1 MEQLTDTHHAP
12 CATRAELQRA
22 AAAGPDALVR
32 LVAERTARA
41 AGGRMDAAAFARL
54 SAQQLTLW
62 AYDILR
68 GEMMEGGC
76 VQLIHNGWADL
87 FFRNPFARAVRGWG
101 LADLAALVN
110 RMRRLWLRHG
120 DELERPCTDEEFMA
134 LYERFPAFDAL
145 DDCFVE
151 REEEFTLGVARYVEA
166 HAADFVTIAD

>member
-1 MEQLTDTHHAP
+1 MTVTIGINALRRA
-12 CATRAELQRA
+12 CLLITRNR
-22 AAAGPDALVR
+22 P
-32 LVAERTARA
+32 
-41 AGGRMDAAAFARL
+41 
-54 SAQQLTLW
+54 
-62 AYDILR
+62 I
-68 GEMMEGGC
+68 
-76 VQLIHNGWADL
+76 
-87 FFRNPFARAVRGWG
+87 PFARAVRGWG

-120 DELERPCTDEEFMA
+120 GELERPCTDEEFMA

>member
-76 VQLIHNGWADL
+76 VQLIHNG
-87 FFRNPFARAVRGWG
+87 
-101 LADLAALVN
+101 
-110 RMRRLWLRHG
+110 
-120 DELERPCTDEEFMA
+120 
-134 LYERFPAFDAL
+134 
-145 DDCFVE
+145 
-151 REEEFTLGVARYVEA
+151 
-166 HAADFVTIAD
+166 